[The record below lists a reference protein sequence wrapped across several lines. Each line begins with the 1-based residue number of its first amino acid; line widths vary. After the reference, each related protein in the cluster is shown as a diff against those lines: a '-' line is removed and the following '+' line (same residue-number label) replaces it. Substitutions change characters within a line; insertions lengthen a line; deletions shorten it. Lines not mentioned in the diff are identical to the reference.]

1 MTGNKGAAPIGSC
14 RVPSQEVA
22 PGQVPHAPLRPPEA
36 AHPPL
41 SSLGQGQLNESPG
54 PTVWPTTPIS
64 DTPGGLGWA
73 CTLPDPLPSPG
84 CPVKATSGV
93 RGGEG
98 PVGGKGLSETGFHQ
112 REQGIPGG
120 DTAPPLPPRL
130 AGTVNPSQ
138 RQARVEGARPCPPPR
153 LTFLVPGPPAM
164 RDIPVSEEER
174 PGCPPRPSCCG
185 DIASMK
191 KICKPIPSPGQGG
204 CAARSAQ
211 AGRRGTGAVA
221 GGAPPVGAM
230 DRGPSRARRA
240 RRARRTQLGLQAL
253 PAAARPS
260 VSASPAPPLRARPAP
275 AALPEPPVRAAA
287 SSRHLALA
295 AGATNLAGR
304 LGSSLVRSPRC
315 RAPRTAA
322 SGRSPARLSACSLPP
337 ASFPAQLQ
345 RGSRSDRGSLGGVA
359 GTTCLASLSR
369 GTAEGTPHTPPRPR
383 PGDRVGKNWKPPWHR
398 PTSGAIS
405 NAC

>member
-1 MTGNKGAAPIGSC
+1 MTP
-14 RVPSQEVA
+14 
-22 PGQVPHAPLRPPEA
+22 
-36 AHPPL
+36 
-41 SSLGQGQLNESPG
+41 
-54 PTVWPTTPIS
+54 
-64 DTPGGLGWA
+64 
-73 CTLPDPLPSPG
+73 
-84 CPVKATSGV
+84 
-93 RGGEG
+93 
-98 PVGGKGLSETGFHQ
+98 
-112 REQGIPGG
+112 
-120 DTAPPLPPRL
+120 APPTPPPRL

-211 AGRRGTGAVA
+211 AGRRGTGAGA

-240 RRARRTQLGLQAL
+240 RRTQLGLQAL
-253 PAAARPS
+253 PAAARS
-260 VSASPAPPLRARPAP
+260 SLSASPAPPLRARPAP

-287 SSRHLALA
+287 SSRHLAFA

-304 LGSSLVRSPRC
+304 LESSLVRSPRC

-322 SGRSPARLSACSLPP
+322 SGRSPARPSARSLPSG
-337 ASFPAQLQ
+337 SFPAQLQ
-345 RGSRSDRGSLGGVA
+345 RGSRSDRGSLRGVA
-359 GTTCLASLSR
+359 GTPPAYPRFLGVLR
-369 GTAEGTPHTPPRPR
+369 KGPPPRLPAR
-383 PGDRVGKNWKPPWHR
+383 GLVAESEKNWKPPWHR
-398 PTSGAIS
+398 PISGAIS

>member
-1 MTGNKGAAPIGSC
+1 MERDLWEARGFPRPVSTRGS
-14 RVPSQEVA
+14 RGFREVT
-22 PGQVPHAPLRPPEA
+22 PP
-36 AHPPL
+36 PPPA
-41 SSLGQGQLNESPG
+41 S
-54 PTVWPTTPIS
+54 
-64 DTPGGLGWA
+64 
-73 CTLPDPLPSPG
+73 
-84 CPVKATSGV
+84 
-93 RGGEG
+93 
-98 PVGGKGLSETGFHQ
+98 
-112 REQGIPGG
+112 
-120 DTAPPLPPRL
+120 PRL

-211 AGRRGTGAVA
+211 AGRRDTGAVA

-240 RRARRTQLGLQAL
+240 RRTQLQLGLQAL
-253 PAAARPS
+253 PAVARPS
-260 VSASPAPPLRARPAP
+260 VSARPAPPLRARPAP

-304 LGSSLVRSPRC
+304 LGSSLVQSPRC
-315 RAPRTAA
+315 RAPRTEA
-322 SGRSPARLSACSLPP
+322 SGRSPARPSARSLLP

-345 RGSRSDRGSLGGVA
+345 RGSRSDCGSLGGVA
-359 GTTCLASLSR
+359 GTTCLASLLR
-369 GTAEGTPHTPPRPR
+369 GTAEGTPPLPSPPEA
-383 PGDRVGKNWKPPWHR
+383 W
-398 PTSGAIS
+398 
-405 NAC
+405 